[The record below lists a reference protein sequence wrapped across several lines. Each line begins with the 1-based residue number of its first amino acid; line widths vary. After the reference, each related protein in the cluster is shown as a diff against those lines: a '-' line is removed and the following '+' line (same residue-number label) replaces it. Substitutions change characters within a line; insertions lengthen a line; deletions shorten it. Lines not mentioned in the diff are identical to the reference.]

1 MGVGGRG
8 KGEVIE
14 GWWETAL
21 IMIYKN
27 SRHSICYRNTGWGGG
42 DPNGPCYPTILLVI
56 FIISLTVFITMLII
70 FVVKITL
77 NLSYFL
83 SSEKL

>member
-1 MGVGGRG
+1 MGDSSYYNLQKQPPQYLLQEHRLGR
-8 KGEVIE
+8 
-14 GWWETAL
+14 
-21 IMIYKN
+21 
-27 SRHSICYRNTGWGGG
+27 G

-56 FIISLTVFITMLII
+56 FIISLKAFITMLII

-83 SSEKL
+83 NSGRL

>member
-1 MGVGGRG
+1 MGVGGG
-8 KGEVIE
+8 EKGEVIE
-14 GWWETAL
+14 GWWEIAL

-27 SRHSICYRNTGWGGG
+27 SRDSICYRNTGWGGG
-42 DPNGPCYPTILLVI
+42 DPNGPCHPTILLVI
-56 FIISLTVFITMLII
+56 FIISLTAFITMLII

-83 SSEKL
+83 NSERL